1 MGIPV
6 EYDDNVERQRAH
18 PLLMLK
24 IEPMSLSRD
33 DTKVLKKV
41 EVIVP
46 ARVGVRFKKGTKQ
59 GSTKLV
65 LTKQKL
71 VPKQRSALDCE
82 KHSPGSGPQWQVNR
96 TRFLPLDKAVL

>member
-33 DTKVLKKV
+33 DTEVLKKV

-46 ARVGVRFKKGTKQ
+46 AKVSVRFKKGIKQ
-59 GSTKLV
+59 DSAKLV
-65 LTKQKL
+65 STKQKL
-71 VPKQRSALDCE
+71 VPTRRSVLDYK
-82 KHSPGSGPQWQVNR
+82 KHSPGSGPQ
-96 TRFLPLDKAVL
+96 